1 MFKYTPLDTHRPY
14 AEADIS
20 LTLRGLELLIET
32 NQGISQEAM
41 RKFTEREDI
50 QFLIVRGIYVEIL
63 YDALLRAEA
72 TPILLYY
79 MKNVH
84 LRQEAINAW
93 QYETLKDLQEKVEA
107 LMLQA

>member
-1 MFKYTPLDTHRPY
+1 MFKYTPFDTHRPY

-50 QFLIVRGIYVEIL
+50 QFLIVRV
-63 YDALLRAEA
+63 
-72 TPILLYY
+72 
-79 MKNVH
+79 
-84 LRQEAINAW
+84 
-93 QYETLKDLQEKVEA
+93 
-107 LMLQA
+107 

>member
-14 AEADIS
+14 SETDIS
-20 LTLRGLELLIET
+20 LAIRGLELLIET
-32 NQGISQEAM
+32 NNGISSEALQ
-41 RKFTEREDI
+41 KFTQREDI

-84 LRQEAINAW
+84 MRQEAINAW
-93 QYETLKDLQEKVEA
+93 QYETLKDLQEKVDA
-107 LMLQA
+107 LMRQA